1 MTMPPSHIP
10 LLIAVVHITS
20 HTSTDVEA
28 LVRSNLGPLL
38 GDNDYVRC
46 TGTGKDVTC
55 DVYAPWHSACA
66 CCKQLKET
74 FSLDGAS
81 DVPIENYYYP
91 ASMPPPPPSTTVEVD
106 CELPKRYRGCDV

>member
-1 MTMPPSHIP
+1 MAPSHIP
-10 LLIAVVHITS
+10 LLIAVFHNTS
-20 HTSTDVEA
+20 HTYTDLEA

-46 TGTGKDVTC
+46 TETEMDVTC
-55 DVYAPWHSACA
+55 DIYAPWHSVCE

-74 FSLDGAS
+74 FSLNIQS
-81 DVPIENYYYP
+81 ESPIQNYYYP
-91 ASMPPPPPSTTVEVD
+91 ARMPPPLPSDIVQVD